1 MREEGIAMRKVI
13 SGITGLTSFLLVF
26 AGLIICMCDTADL
39 DKQLSTMLMGAGIM
53 VVGAVIGILAKGVSR
68 DGMATD

>member
-1 MREEGIAMRKVI
+1 MRRVI
-13 SGITGLTSFLLVF
+13 SGIAGLTSMLLVLS
-26 AGLIICMCDTADL
+26 GLIICMCDTTDL